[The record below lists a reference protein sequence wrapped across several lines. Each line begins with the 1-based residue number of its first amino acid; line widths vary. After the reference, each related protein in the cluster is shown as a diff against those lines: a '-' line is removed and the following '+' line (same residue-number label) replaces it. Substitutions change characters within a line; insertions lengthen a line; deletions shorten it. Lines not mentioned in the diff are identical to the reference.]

1 MYVDVGEP
9 LTDWQVAQLAL
20 LVNRL
25 DLAPGPGGSR
35 ITSAW
40 ALEPELSQVLGKQ
53 RIPRWTTWKA
63 TQAVV
68 LYPSSQLV
76 AHVDPP
82 ISGRRFHIPLVVND
96 GCWAFSDGHWQ
107 QLVVGQVYQMD
118 PTVVHGAVNW
128 GTERRLHLMV
138 DTED

>member
-1 MYVDVGEP
+1 VYADLGYTVDVAP
-9 LTDWQVAQLAL
+9 YLAL
-20 LVNRL
+20 SART
-25 DLAPGPGGSR
+25 DLAPGSGGSR
-35 ITSAW
+35 ITPCGTVT
-40 ALEPELSQVLGKQ
+40 LEDRACRAAIV
-53 RIPRWTTWKA
+53 A
-63 TQAVV
+63 

-82 ISGRRFHIPLVVND
+82 IPGRRFHIPLVVND
-96 GCWAFSDGHWQ
+96 GCWVFSGGHWQ
-107 QLVVGQVYQMD
+107 QLEVGRVYQMD